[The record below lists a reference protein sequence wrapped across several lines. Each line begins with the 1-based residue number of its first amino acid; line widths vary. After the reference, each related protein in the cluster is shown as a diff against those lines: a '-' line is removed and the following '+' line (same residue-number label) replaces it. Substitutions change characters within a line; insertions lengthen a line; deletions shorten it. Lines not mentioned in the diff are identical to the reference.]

1 MQSKVQKKSGIVTT
15 SELKYERKLRPAE
28 RRMAWISRIFIWFM
42 LLVVLFP
49 VFAVVSASMAKGEVF
64 TQTTLIPSAWTL
76 ENYAKVLT
84 ETNFLIWVKNSL
96 IICVVVSVIQL
107 LLTVP
112 MAFAFSRLKFWGRKN
127 GLMMLLLLQMFPAA
141 MSLPAILALAYR
153 LDGMDHII
161 TLIIIQ
167 AGAGAFNV
175 WLLKGAIDGIPKE
188 LTEAA
193 YVDGASTF
201 QTFTMIILPLLRNML
216 LVIFLF
222 TFIGAYSE
230 FIFASALLKSPE
242 SLTLAVGMQQF
253 ITNNFS
259 ANWTQYSA
267 AAIMASIPIVAFAT
281 IAQKYMAKG
290 LTAGSVKGLDS
301 INFMLDK
308 A

>member
-64 TQTTLIPSAWTL
+64 TQTTLIPSAFTL
-76 ENYAKVLT
+76 ENYSKVLT

-96 IICVVVSVIQL
+96 IICVIVSVIQL

-161 TLIIIQ
+161 TLIIVQ
-167 AGAGAFNV
+167 AGAGAFNI

-230 FIFASALLKSPE
+230 FVFASALLKSPE

-290 LTAGSVKGLDS
+290 LTAGSVKG
-301 INFMLDK
+301 
-308 A
+308 

>member
-76 ENYAKVLT
+76 ENYSKVLT

-290 LTAGSVKGLDS
+290 LTAGSVKG
-301 INFMLDK
+301 
-308 A
+308 

>member
-15 SELKYERKLRPAE
+15 LELKYERKLRPAE

-64 TQTTLIPSAWTL
+64 TQTTLIPSAFTL
-76 ENYAKVLT
+76 ENYSKVLT

-161 TLIIIQ
+161 TLIIVQ
-167 AGAGAFNV
+167 AGAGAFNI

-230 FIFASALLKSPE
+230 FVFASALLKSPE

-290 LTAGSVKGLDS
+290 LTAGSVKG
-301 INFMLDK
+301 
-308 A
+308 

>member
-64 TQTTLIPSAWTL
+64 TQTTLIPSAFTL

-127 GLMMLLLLQMFPAA
+127 GLMMLLLLQIFPAA

-161 TLIIIQ
+161 TLIIVQ
-167 AGAGAFNV
+167 AGAGAFNI

-230 FIFASALLKSPE
+230 FVFASALLKSPE

-290 LTAGSVKGLDS
+290 LTAGSVKG
-301 INFMLDK
+301 
-308 A
+308 

>member
-64 TQTTLIPSAWTL
+64 TQTSLIPSAWTL

-112 MAFAFSRLKFWGRKN
+112 MAFAFSRLKFWGRKK
-127 GLMMLLLLQMFPAA
+127 GLMMLLLLQMFPTT

-161 TLIIIQ
+161 TLIIIS
-167 AGAGAFNV
+167 AGASAFNI

-290 LTAGSVKGLDS
+290 LTAGSVKG
-301 INFMLDK
+301 
-308 A
+308 

>member
-49 VFAVVSASMAKGEVF
+49 VFAVVSASMAKREVF
-64 TQTTLIPSAWTL
+64 TQTTLIPSAFTL
-76 ENYAKVLT
+76 ENYSKVLT

-161 TLIIIQ
+161 TLIIVQ
-167 AGAGAFNV
+167 AGAGAFNI

-290 LTAGSVKGLDS
+290 LTAGSVKG
-301 INFMLDK
+301 
-308 A
+308 

>member
-290 LTAGSVKGLDS
+290 LTSGSVKG
-301 INFMLDK
+301 
-308 A
+308 

>member
-42 LLVVLFP
+42 LLIVLFP

-290 LTAGSVKGLDS
+290 LTAGSVKG
-301 INFMLDK
+301 
-308 A
+308 

>member
-28 RRMAWISRIFIWFM
+28 RRIAWISRIFIWFM

-64 TQTTLIPSAWTL
+64 TQTTLIPSAFTL
-76 ENYAKVLT
+76 ENYSKVLT

-96 IICVVVSVIQL
+96 IICVIVSVLQL

-161 TLIIIQ
+161 TLIIVQ
-167 AGAGAFNV
+167 AGAGAFNI

-230 FIFASALLKSPE
+230 FVFASALLKSPE

-290 LTAGSVKGLDS
+290 LTAGSVKG
-301 INFMLDK
+301 
-308 A
+308 

>member
-64 TQTTLIPSAWTL
+64 TQTTLIPSAFTL
-76 ENYAKVLT
+76 ENYSKVLT

-161 TLIIIQ
+161 TLIIVQ
-167 AGAGAFNV
+167 AGAGAFNI

-230 FIFASALLKSPE
+230 FVFASALLKSPE

-290 LTAGSVKGLDS
+290 LTAGSIKG
-301 INFMLDK
+301 
-308 A
+308 

>member
-64 TQTTLIPSAWTL
+64 TQTSLIPSAWTL

-96 IICVVVSVIQL
+96 IICVVVSIIQL

-141 MSLPAILALAYR
+141 MTLPAILALAYR

-161 TLIIIQ
+161 TLIIVQ
-167 AGAGAFNV
+167 AGAGAFNI

-230 FIFASALLKSPE
+230 FVFASALLKSPE

-290 LTAGSVKGLDS
+290 LTAGSVKG
-301 INFMLDK
+301 
-308 A
+308 

>member
-64 TQTTLIPSAWTL
+64 TQTTLIPSAFTL
-76 ENYAKVLT
+76 ENYSKVLT

-161 TLIIIQ
+161 TLIIVQ
-167 AGAGAFNV
+167 AGAGAFNI

-290 LTAGSVKGLDS
+290 LTAGSVKG
-301 INFMLDK
+301 
-308 A
+308 

>member
-64 TQTTLIPSAWTL
+64 TQTTLIPSAFTL

-161 TLIIIQ
+161 TLIIVQ
-167 AGAGAFNV
+167 AGAGAFNI

-230 FIFASALLKSPE
+230 FVFASALLKSPE

-281 IAQKYMAKG
+281 VAQKYMAKG
-290 LTAGSVKGLDS
+290 LTAGSVKG
-301 INFMLDK
+301 
-308 A
+308 

>member
-64 TQTTLIPSAWTL
+64 TQTTLIPSAFTL
-76 ENYAKVLT
+76 ENYSKVLT

-96 IICVVVSVIQL
+96 IICVIVSVIQL

-161 TLIIIQ
+161 TLIIVQ
-167 AGAGAFNV
+167 AGAGAFNI
-175 WLLKGAIDGIPKE
+175 WILKGAIDGIPKE

-230 FIFASALLKSPE
+230 FVFASALLKSPE

-281 IAQKYMAKG
+281 IAQNYMAKG
-290 LTAGSVKGLDS
+290 LTAGSVKG
-301 INFMLDK
+301 
-308 A
+308 

>member
-290 LTAGSVKGLDS
+290 LTAG
-301 INFMLDK
+301 
-308 A
+308 

>member
-161 TLIIIQ
+161 TLIIVQ
-167 AGAGAFNV
+167 AGAGAFNI

-193 YVDGASTF
+193 YVDGASF

-230 FIFASALLKSPE
+230 FVFASALLKSPE

-290 LTAGSVKGLDS
+290 LTAGSVKG
-301 INFMLDK
+301 
-308 A
+308 

>member
-15 SELKYERKLRPAE
+15 SELKYEKKLRPAE

-76 ENYAKVLT
+76 ENYSKVLT

-96 IICVVVSVIQL
+96 IICVVVSIIQL

-153 LDGMDHII
+153 LDGMDHIT
-161 TLIIIQ
+161 TLIIIS
-167 AGAGAFNV
+167 AGASAFNI

-230 FIFASALLKSPE
+230 FVFASALLKSPE

-290 LTAGSVKGLDS
+290 LTAGSVKG
-301 INFMLDK
+301 
-308 A
+308 

>member
-290 LTAGSVKGLDS
+290 LTAGSVKG
-301 INFMLDK
+301 
-308 A
+308 

>member
-201 QTFTMIILPLLRNML
+201 QTFTMIIIPLLRNML

-290 LTAGSVKGLDS
+290 LTAGSVKG
-301 INFMLDK
+301 
-308 A
+308 

>member
-153 LDGMDHII
+153 LEGMDHII
-161 TLIIIQ
+161 TLIIVQ
-167 AGAGAFNV
+167 AGAGAFNI

-230 FIFASALLKSPE
+230 FVFASALLKSPE

-290 LTAGSVKGLDS
+290 LTAGSVKG
-301 INFMLDK
+301 
-308 A
+308 

>member
-64 TQTTLIPSAWTL
+64 TQTTLIPSALTL

-96 IICVVVSVIQL
+96 IICVVVSIIQL

-141 MSLPAILALAYR
+141 MTLPAILALAYR

-290 LTAGSVKGLDS
+290 LTAGSVKG
-301 INFMLDK
+301 
-308 A
+308 

>member
-64 TQTTLIPSAWTL
+64 TQTSLIPSAWTL

-112 MAFAFSRLKFWGRKN
+112 MAFAFSRLKFWGRKK
-127 GLMMLLLLQMFPAA
+127 GLMMLLLLQMFPTT

-161 TLIIIQ
+161 TLIIIS
-167 AGAGAFNV
+167 AGASAFNI

-188 LTEAA
+188 LTEAT

-267 AAIMASIPIVAFAT
+267 ICNNGFNSNSCICYYCTKI
-281 IAQKYMAKG
+281 YG
-290 LTAGSVKGLDS
+290 
-301 INFMLDK
+301 
-308 A
+308 

>member
-267 AAIMASIPIVAFAT
+267 AAIMASILIVAVAT

-290 LTAGSVKGLDS
+290 LTAGSVKG
-301 INFMLDK
+301 
-308 A
+308 

>member
-64 TQTTLIPSAWTL
+64 TQTTLITSAFTL
-76 ENYAKVLT
+76 ENYSKVLT

-96 IICVVVSVIQL
+96 IICVIVSVIQL

-161 TLIIIQ
+161 TLIIVQ
-167 AGAGAFNV
+167 AGAGAFNI

-230 FIFASALLKSPE
+230 FVFASALLKSPE

-290 LTAGSVKGLDS
+290 LTAGSVKG
-301 INFMLDK
+301 
-308 A
+308 

>member
-64 TQTTLIPSAWTL
+64 TQTTLIPSAFTL
-76 ENYAKVLT
+76 ENYSKVLT

-161 TLIIIQ
+161 TLIIVQ
-167 AGAGAFNV
+167 AGAGAFNI

-188 LTEAA
+188 LTEAV

-230 FIFASALLKSPE
+230 FVFASALLKSPE

-290 LTAGSVKGLDS
+290 LTAGSVKG
-301 INFMLDK
+301 
-308 A
+308 

>member
-64 TQTTLIPSAWTL
+64 TQSTLIPSAWTL

-290 LTAGSVKGLDS
+290 LTAGSVKG
-301 INFMLDK
+301 
-308 A
+308 

>member
-96 IICVVVSVIQL
+96 IICVVISVIQL

-290 LTAGSVKGLDS
+290 LTAGSVKG
-301 INFMLDK
+301 
-308 A
+308 

>member
-49 VFAVVSASMAKGEVF
+49 VFEVVSASMAKGEVF
-64 TQTTLIPSAWTL
+64 TQTTLIPSAFTL
-76 ENYAKVLT
+76 ENYSKVLT

-161 TLIIIQ
+161 TLIIVQ
-167 AGAGAFNV
+167 AGAGAFNI

-230 FIFASALLKSPE
+230 FVFASALLKSPE

-290 LTAGSVKGLDS
+290 LTAGSVKG
-301 INFMLDK
+301 
-308 A
+308 

>member
-64 TQTTLIPSAWTL
+64 TQTTLIPSAFTL
-76 ENYAKVLT
+76 ENYSKVLT

-96 IICVVVSVIQL
+96 IICVIVSVIQL

-161 TLIIIQ
+161 TLIIVQ
-167 AGAGAFNV
+167 AGAGAFNI

-230 FIFASALLKSPE
+230 FVFASALLKSPE

-281 IAQKYMAKG
+281 IAQNYMAKG
-290 LTAGSVKGLDS
+290 LTAGSVKG
-301 INFMLDK
+301 
-308 A
+308 

>member
-64 TQTTLIPSAWTL
+64 TQTTLIPSALTL

-290 LTAGSVKGLDS
+290 LTAGSVKG
-301 INFMLDK
+301 
-308 A
+308 

>member
-28 RRMAWISRIFIWFM
+28 RRMVWISRIFIWFM

-64 TQTTLIPSAWTL
+64 TQTSLIPSAWTL

-96 IICVVVSVIQL
+96 IICVVVSIIQL

-141 MSLPAILALAYR
+141 MTLPAILALAYR

-230 FIFASALLKSPE
+230 FIFASSLLKSPE

-290 LTAGSVKGLDS
+290 LTAGSVKG
-301 INFMLDK
+301 
-308 A
+308 

>member
-64 TQTTLIPSAWTL
+64 TQTTLIPSAFTL
-76 ENYAKVLT
+76 ENYSKVLT

-161 TLIIIQ
+161 TLIIVQ
-167 AGAGAFNV
+167 AGASAFNI

-290 LTAGSVKGLDS
+290 LTAGSVKG
-301 INFMLDK
+301 
-308 A
+308 

>member
-64 TQTTLIPSAWTL
+64 TQTTLIPSAFTL
-76 ENYAKVLT
+76 ENYSKVLT

-96 IICVVVSVIQL
+96 IICVIVSVLQL

-153 LDGMDHII
+153 LEGMDHII
-161 TLIIIQ
+161 TLIIVQ
-167 AGAGAFNV
+167 AGAGAFNI

-230 FIFASALLKSPE
+230 FVFASALLKSPE

-290 LTAGSVKGLDS
+290 LTAGSVKG
-301 INFMLDK
+301 
-308 A
+308 

>member
-15 SELKYERKLRPAE
+15 SELKYERKRRPAE

-64 TQTTLIPSAWTL
+64 TQTTLIPSAFTL
-76 ENYAKVLT
+76 ENYSKVLT

-161 TLIIIQ
+161 TLIIVQ
-167 AGAGAFNV
+167 AGAGAFNI

-230 FIFASALLKSPE
+230 FVFASALLKSPE

-290 LTAGSVKGLDS
+290 LTAGSVKG
-301 INFMLDK
+301 
-308 A
+308 

>member
-161 TLIIIQ
+161 TLIIVQ
-167 AGAGAFNV
+167 AGAGAFNI

-201 QTFTMIILPLLRNML
+201 RTFTMIILPLLRNML

-230 FIFASALLKSPE
+230 FVFASALLKSPE

-290 LTAGSVKGLDS
+290 LTAGSVKG
-301 INFMLDK
+301 
-308 A
+308 